1 MSKLVDLLWE
11 VRKEQEKYF
20 KNYKQ
25 WAKKIKTICQKRLGD
40 VRVLIFGSVL
50 RKNEVP
56 RDIDIL
62 VVSPMVKHLS
72 PQEKSK
78 LKAEIF
84 KEIGYF
90 APFEIHIVS
99 DNDYQRWYKN
109 FIKDE
114 SIPV

>member
-1 MSKLVDLLWE
+1 MSKLVDLLWD
-11 VRKEQEKYF
+11 VRKKQEKYF

-25 WAKKIKTICQKRLGD
+25 WAEKIKSASQRRLAE

-62 VVSPMVKHLS
+62 VISPMVKDLS

-99 DNDYQRWYKN
+99 DDDYKGWYKN

-114 SIPV
+114 FIQV